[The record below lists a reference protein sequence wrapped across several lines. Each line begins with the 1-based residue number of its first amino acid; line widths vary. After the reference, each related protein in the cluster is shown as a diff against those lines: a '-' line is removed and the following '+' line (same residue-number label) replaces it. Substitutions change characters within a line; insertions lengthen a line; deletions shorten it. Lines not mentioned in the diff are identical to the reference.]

1 MVNKRN
7 FSCAESV
14 SEQFFS
20 ETDCIGFYLQNR
32 NIFEKLKFGKIKEVF
47 EKYIKKLLL
56 KTTNK
61 VYMV

>member
-14 SEQFFS
+14 SEHFFS

-32 NIFEKLKFGKIKEVF
+32 NNFKKLKFGKIKEVF
-47 EKYIKKLLL
+47 ENHIEKLLT

-61 VYMV
+61 A